1 MLFFFIGFFQGNFI
15 FYVDFKFIDP
25 KGYIM
30 IKIGIMGA
38 MAQEVA
44 HLKKSM
50 IIASE
55 ETIAGRIYYSGT
67 LIDAEIVLA
76 FSHWGKVAAAST
88 ATTLINKF
96 NVDAIIFTGVAGAVS
111 EKLNIGDVVIGT
123 GVYQHDMDAR
133 PFFEQFQ
140 IPLTNNIVFKLDLNG
155 IDKATKASEFFL
167 STINHHIDSN
177 KLTKFFISN
186 PKVYTGIIASGD
198 RFIADTLTHG
208 NLKLPSENV
217 LAVEM
222 EGAAVAQVCNDYN
235 IPFTVIRTISD
246 KADHTASIDC
256 LSFMN
261 EIAGEYSAGIVQRML
276 RN

>member
-1 MLFFFIGFFQGNFI
+1 
-15 FYVDFKFIDP
+15 
-25 KGYIM
+25 M

-55 ETIAGRIYYSGT
+55 EIIASRIYYSGT
-67 LIDAEIVLA
+67 LIDAEIVLV

-111 EKLNIGDVVIGT
+111 EKLNIGDIVIGA

-140 IPLTNNIVFKLDLNG
+140 IPLTNNIIFKLDPNG
-155 IDKATKASEFFL
+155 I
-167 STINHHIDSN
+167 
-177 KLTKFFISN
+177 
-186 PKVYTGIIASGD
+186 
-198 RFIADTLTHG
+198 
-208 NLKLPSENV
+208 
-217 LAVEM
+217 
-222 EGAAVAQVCNDYN
+222 
-235 IPFTVIRTISD
+235 D

-276 RN
+276 QN